1 MSNSSIFVNFLNC
14 FLFPILSNFAILKQK
29 ITLPDFSIFPRA
41 INRKIFQSC
50 FDTLFPKSRIQKK
63 FGKWIYVWN
72 IFLILIN
79 SAFDNSSN
87 PRPNWTI
94 PRRKMVDTIP
104 SSFSVKIWGWGVLCT
119 LLSQAKQR
127 SSRSKKEL
135 HLGLSRPLYT
145 MMKTNRSLLLQS
157 NALRERASIFK
168 LLQFAL
174 KL

>member
-1 MSNSSIFVNFLNC
+1 MHSHSSFLLEKRNA
-14 FLFPILSNFAILKQK
+14 FPFPFSKKRNGNGNGNGNGIPILYPCL
-29 ITLPDFSIFPRA
+29 
-41 INRKIFQSC
+41 
-50 FDTLFPKSRIQKK
+50 PKSRIQKK
-63 FGKWIYVWN
+63 IGKWIYVWN
-72 IFLILIN
+72 IFLILRN

>member
-1 MSNSSIFVNFLNC
+1 M
-14 FLFPILSNFAILKQK
+14 
-29 ITLPDFSIFPRA
+29 PDFSIFPRA
-41 INRKIFQSC
+41 INRKIFRSC
-50 FDTLFPKSRIQKK
+50 FDTLFAKSRIQKK
-63 FGKWIYVWN
+63 IGKWIYVWN
-72 IFLILIN
+72 NFLILRN

-94 PRRKMVDTIP
+94 PRRKMVDIIP
-104 SSFSVKIWGWGVLCT
+104 SSFSVKIWGWGVLLCT